1 MSKRPFNKLLFE
13 SPAVLTGLEPE
24 LSRRDFEFE
33 RRLGD
38 GAFGQVWRVKHK
50 TTMKIYA
57 MKQVPKDKVMKMLGQ
72 FRREV
77 YIMYELSHPHIIKLF
92 NHFEDEKFF
101 YLIMEL
107 AEGGNLFHKLYREKC
122 FLERNAAQYF
132 REVVLAVEYLHSHV
146 PAIIHRDI
154 KPENILLDKE
164 GRIKLTDF
172 GWSNYYSTENPTLR
186 FTMCGT
192 LEYLPPEIASETGH
206 NTGADIWCLGILLFE
221 MLTGSTPFA
230 SKGRDQMLT
239 NITQAKPKFP
249 HSMAPLSRD
258 LISKMIEKDP
268 QKRISATEIKGHAW
282 LLGHPPIRETITQDC
297 IPKLLPSI
305 EEINKVIQAIEK
317 KDPGHSKNLKSPEKI
332 SNQTLISP
340 DSSTKNLV
348 KSSDLLSLG
357 QIDDID
363 QSTNEDNSKK
373 ELGKAHHNDFRVSV
387 VKLKQQVELKSEDN
401 SKIKGSIQDL
411 LTKLLDSTAKSK
423 ILEEKI
429 QDKKKELNAMNRI
442 EKELLSKLADCNI
455 ELERNNHINI
465 IQITEKINQK
475 NSDLLAK
482 TTLSKQLRTKYENLK
497 TTSQKILQEHLEKE
511 KILSNLNTALKRTKE
526 KLSQSSVG
534 KKSEITELT
543 TNAEVLKSRLN
554 GHVNHTT
561 KLGRQETSAANEMMR
576 LIKDETINLGTN
588 LRPKLE
594 KQYNQLQERVSEK
607 EQELAEAKIS
617 FEESRSAIMQMARVR
632 KDEIIRT
639 SKRKNECL
647 KVEQMS
653 KADEKTIELK
663 KTLQKAR
670 QEENKYYMDGL
681 EIHKT
686 KEKIKVRIRQG
697 LQKQLLEFFEKMKEI
712 RKERN
717 QYLEIISNNKQDIEK
732 IEMDIGLLKVQIIPV
747 E

>member
-1 MSKRPFNKLLFE
+1 MLKRPFNRLLFE
-13 SPAVLTGLEPE
+13 SPAVLAGLEPE
-24 LSRRDFEFE
+24 LTRRDFEFE

-50 TTMKIYA
+50 STLKIYA

-239 NITQAKPKFP
+239 NITQSKPKFP
-249 HSMAPLSRD
+249 HSMAPLARD
-258 LISKMIEKDP
+258 LIGKMIEKDP
-268 QKRISATEIKGHAW
+268 QKRISATEIKCHAW
-282 LLGHPPIRETITQDC
+282 LLDHPPIRETITQDC

-305 EEINKVIQAIEK
+305 EEINKVLQAIEK
-317 KDPGHSKNLKSPEKI
+317 KDPGHSKILKSPEKI
-332 SNQTLISP
+332 SETIKTS
-340 DSSTKNLV
+340 DTSTKNLV
-348 KSSDLLSLG
+348 KSSDLLSFD
-357 QIDDID
+357 QINDFD

-373 ELGKAHHNDFRVSV
+373 ELVKTHHNDFRTSV

-423 ILEEKI
+423 VLEEKI
-429 QDKKKELNAMNRI
+429 QDKKKELNAVNRI

-465 IQITEKINQK
+465 VQITEKINQK

-482 TTLSKQLRTKYENLK
+482 STLSKQLRTKYENLK
-497 TTSQKILQEHLEKE
+497 STSQKILQEFLEKE
-511 KILSNLNTALKRTKE
+511 KILSNQNLALKRMKE
-526 KLSQSSVG
+526 KLSQSNVG

-543 TNAEVLKSRLN
+543 TNAEVLKSRLG
-554 GHVNHTT
+554 GHVSHTT
-561 KLGRQETSAANEMMR
+561 KLGRQETSTANEIMR
-576 LIKDETINLGTN
+576 LIKDESINLGTN

-594 KQYNQLQERVSEK
+594 KQYNQLQERVAEK

-639 SKRKNECL
+639 SKRKNESL
-647 KVEQMS
+647 KAGQMS
-653 KADEKTIELK
+653 ELDEKRIELK

-686 KEKIKVRIRQG
+686 NEKIKG
-697 LQKQLLEFFEKMKEI
+697 LQKQLLEFIDKMKEI

-717 QYLEIISNNKQDIEK
+717 QYLEIISNNKEEIEK